1 MNRAIGLGLLAVP
14 LLAGVASADV
24 TFSNVNIYGTLVDGA
39 SYATNGNTIDFIFPD
54 ATVGDPTDPYLSY
67 GTITI
72 TYEATSTAGAYAD
85 SLLLNVLGALSG
97 SGLIYWNEVVVD
109 LDTNQN
115 LVKAGGILD
124 SNDDL
129 PLSETLNFSATS
141 THFKVKKTFFLSAIN
156 TRDFDLANIGLIEQ
170 DIHEIPTPGAASMA
184 LLAMGGLVSLRRRRS
199 V

>member
-1 MNRAIGLGLLAVP
+1 MNRAIGLGLLTVP
-14 LLAGVASADV
+14 LLAGIASADV

-39 SYATNGNTIDFIFPD
+39 SYATDGNTIDFIFPD
-54 ATVGDPTDPYLSY
+54 ATV
-67 GTITI
+67 
-72 TYEATSTAGAYAD
+72 GAYAD

-170 DIHEIPTPGAASMA
+170 DIHEVPSPGAASMA